1 MMRLLDMIRA
11 RFAPK
16 GVLEAGIPPQDRPS
30 ALRFDESVI
39 GFHLAAFPQL
49 PQDAA
54 AVKKIHAFL
63 VQPLS
68 LQIGARAGAAQLTA
82 DWPGAS
88 EAWRA
93 LLDVLLAELAR
104 ALYVEAAA
112 QRPAVAGIRLLPEPG
127 VSDPAVLEL
136 ARRDA
141 YGLGPGVYP
150 PRALPPNARAGQ
162 RAGFYVRV
170 VLKETGG

>member
-1 MMRLLDMIRA
+1 MRLLDMIRA

-16 GVLEAGIPPQDRPS
+16 GVTEAGIPPQDRPS
-30 ALRFDESVI
+30 ALRFDEGI
-39 GFHLAAFPQL
+39 IRFHLAAFPVL

-54 AVKKIHAFL
+54 AVGRIHAFL
-63 VQPLS
+63 VHPLS
-68 LQIGARAGAAQLTA
+68 LQTGARKGAAHLAA
-82 DWPGAS
+82 DWPTDGAALR
-88 EAWRA
+88 E

-112 QRPAVAGIRLLPEPG
+112 QRPDVAGIRLLAEPG
-127 VSDPAVLEL
+127 VIDPAVLEL
-136 ARRDA
+136 TRRDA
-141 YGLGPGVYP
+141 HGLGPGVYP
-150 PRALPPNARAGQ
+150 AQALPPNARAGQ

>member
-1 MMRLLDMIRA
+1 MRLLDMIRA

-16 GVLEAGIPPQDRPS
+16 GVLEAGIPPQERPS
-30 ALRFDESVI
+30 ALRFDENAI
-39 GFHLAAFPQL
+39 RFHLAAFPVL

-54 AVKKIHAFL
+54 AVGRIHAFL

-68 LQIGARAGAAQLTA
+68 LQTGAREGAAQFAA
-82 DWPGAS
+82 DWPVDG
-88 EAWRA
+88 EALRR

-112 QRPAVAGIRLLPEPG
+112 RRPGASGSRLLAEPG
-127 VSDPAVLEL
+127 ESDPAVLEL
-136 ARRDA
+136 VRRDA
-141 YGLGPGVYP
+141 HGLGPGVYP
-150 PRALPPNARAGQ
+150 LAAVPANPRPGQ

-170 VLKETGG
+170 VPKATGG